1 MPFHLYILYSEKLEQ
16 YYIGTTGKLHKLL
29 EKHIQSSSGF
39 TSKAQDW
46 KLVYSEVCDKKKNA
60 LERVKEITG

>member
-1 MPFHLYILYSEKLEQ
+1 MPFHLYILYSEKLDR
-16 YYIGTTGKLHKLL
+16 YYIGATGNLHKRL

-46 KLVYSEVCDKKKNA
+46 KLVYSEEYDK
-60 LERVKEITG
+60 